1 MRGVIAKRIG
11 GSLEAT
17 HLQHV
22 ADSIEREQRPATHPC
37 PDVDLRVART

>member
-1 MRGVIAKRIG
+1 VMRGVIAKRIG

-22 ADSIEREQRPATHPC
+22 AGIRAIPRLD
-37 PDVDLRVART
+37 